1 MEIREVIFLL
11 FDVCRKLLKSGV
23 VINGSVELHNPQ
35 SFVASM
41 VIVLLVITVLYTL
54 PKTILAGLILLLLTV
69 FLDGFMATDVH
80 VKHLNNI
87 KIKNIKTV
95 DPDNAYLIN
104 YQFIF
109 KFKN

>member
-1 MEIREVIFLL
+1 MEIQEVIFLL
-11 FDVCRKLLKSGV
+11 FDVCWKLLKFGV
-23 VINGSVELHNPQ
+23 VINGSVELHNPE
-35 SFVASM
+35 SFVTSM
-41 VIVLLVITVLYTL
+41 VIVLFVIIVLYTI
-54 PKTILAGLILLLLTV
+54 PKTIVAGIILLLLTV

-80 VKHLNNI
+80 VKHLS
-87 KIKNIKTV
+87 NIKTV